1 VQYFWEWALKPLLRF
16 NNTSRILEI
25 GASFGGNTVKLLRDL
40 PQARI
45 AVIDPC
51 FDDDLVARY
60 RNEPRVEV
68 HKGRSL
74 EVLPNLSGQYDAI
87 LIDGDHNYYTVY
99 NELKLIAKRAL
110 LARTASSCYTI
121 WGRRTGART
130 CFTSATPCRLKQ
142 RRPDG
147 RKVCEPPSRRSSGKL
162 LNPIGCLFGGRSTA
176 WDVWCASGITSHL
189 SSSLHFCGTA
199 SGGRIGCS
207 GDSEY
212 CHTFHAGPHRG
223 RCFGA
228 KRGARVVLPASK
240 CFCDRLAWP
249 GPWSAARR

>member
-1 VQYFWEWALKPLLRF
+1 MQYFWEWALKPLLRF

-25 GASFGGNTVKLLRDL
+25 GASFGGNTVKLLTDL

-110 LARTASSCYTI
+110 LAENGFILLHDMGPPYGRKDMFYERDFVPPEAKAPGRPEGVRTAVEAFIGEASEPYRLLVWRAQHGLGCLVRERDYKPSLKFAAFLWHGI
-121 WGRRTGART
+121 RWKNWLLRRLGVL
-130 CFTSATPCRLKQ
+130 PYVP
-142 RRPDG
+142 RRPAP
-147 RKVCEPPSRRSSGKL
+147 R
-162 LNPIGCLFGGRSTA
+162 
-176 WDVWCASGITSHL
+176 
-189 SSSLHFCGTA
+189 
-199 SGGRIGCS
+199 
-207 GDSEY
+207 
-212 CHTFHAGPHRG
+212 
-223 RCFGA
+223 
-228 KRGARVVLPASK
+228 
-240 CFCDRLAWP
+240 
-249 GPWSAARR
+249 